1 LRRRIILPTSVGQQ
15 VNKGE
20 CTVAKVTRTAAP
32 WLYPVPPVLV
42 SCQDAG
48 QANIITLGWCGVASS
63 DPPIIGVGIRPER
76 YSYDIIK
83 RSGEFVVNIPQ
94 ASQVELVDFCGTISG
109 RDADKF
115 ARCGFTAL
123 PGQSVQ
129 APLIAEC
136 PVNLECRVV
145 QELSL
150 GSHDLFLGEVL
161 AVHYDEQCAVDHRF
175 DLARADALVYAFGGY
190 YRLGEALG
198 RHGEWVRRKR

>member
-1 LRRRIILPTSVGQQ
+1 M
-15 VNKGE
+15 
-20 CTVAKVTRTAAP
+20 
-32 WLYPVPPVLV
+32 
-42 SCQDAG
+42 
-48 QANIITLGWCGVASS
+48 
-63 DPPIIGVGIRPER
+63 
-76 YSYDIIK
+76 
-83 RSGEFVVNIPQ
+83 VNIPQ

-150 GSHDLFLGEVL
+150 GSHDLFLEKCSP
-161 AVHYDEQCAVDHRF
+161 HYDEQCAVDHRF
-175 DLARADALVYAFGGY
+175 DLARADALVYAFGGV
-190 YRLGEALG
+190 LPLG
-198 RHGEWVRRKR
+198 RP